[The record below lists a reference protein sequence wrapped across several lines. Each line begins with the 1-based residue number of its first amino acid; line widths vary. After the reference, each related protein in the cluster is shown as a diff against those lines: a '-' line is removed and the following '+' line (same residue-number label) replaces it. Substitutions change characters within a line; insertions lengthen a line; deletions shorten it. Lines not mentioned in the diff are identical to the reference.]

1 MVVRTET
8 NINEYSLSRKSIT
21 KFDDFVFWFS
31 MIDLLFLPY
40 FTFISVSYS
49 VPIIAIWLLLHVNSK
64 ISNNE
69 QAVMFLIAITMVA
82 SSLIAVVYTGEVRF
96 ETTLST
102 TIKRCIQFLICF
114 GYYFFYKYYFSTKKV
129 DLSRWMFAF
138 TVFVFVFSLFFL
150 INPNLYANIKIAIN
164 RADNHTRRFLANQV
178 PYRFNYLWTDPNNI
192 AYLVAGNFYWYLTR
206 DEVKILWKF
215 LLAILSIFIILATS
229 SNGGMILLVIMI
241 LFMAIGW
248 LYHKMQDGKIKIG
261 NALFSLIAI
270 LGIITVLN
278 IDSVSERIF
287 SNYLEKIQNRLTL
300 YTSSNNLSGG
310 RVDDLM
316 VSLKYLNPIFL
327 IIGSG
332 KEGFSSENGHLY
344 WICMY
349 GLPSY
354 IGFMWLMFRKTRK
367 QKLREY
373 IWIIPFFVCF
383 TMNIGI
389 GEFKWMAI
397 FLLLLANSR
406 SECGR
411 DINTYGREEKQL
423 NQ

>member
-1 MVVRTET
+1 
-8 NINEYSLSRKSIT
+8 
-21 KFDDFVFWFS
+21 
-31 MIDLLFLPY
+31 
-40 FTFISVSYS
+40 
-49 VPIIAIWLLLHVNSK
+49 
-64 ISNNE
+64 
-69 QAVMFLIAITMVA
+69 
-82 SSLIAVVYTGEVRF
+82 
-96 ETTLST
+96 
-102 TIKRCIQFLICF
+102 
-114 GYYFFYKYYFSTKKV
+114 
-129 DLSRWMFAF
+129 
-138 TVFVFVFSLFFL
+138 
-150 INPNLYANIKIAIN
+150 
-164 RADNHTRRFLANQV
+164 
-178 PYRFNYLWTDPNNI
+178 
-192 AYLVAGNFYWYLTR
+192 
-206 DEVKILWKF
+206 
-215 LLAILSIFIILATS
+215 
-229 SNGGMILLVIMI
+229 
-241 LFMAIGW
+241 MAIGW
-248 LYHKMQDGKIKIG
+248 LYHKMQDRKIKIG

-278 IDSVSERIF
+278 IDSVSELIF